1 MHRYCSGLVS
11 FDRYYGAE
19 QMTAIPG
26 HMTFIVVGG
35 GKNQQ
40 QTNEAIVFSI

>member
-1 MHRYCSGLVS
+1 MYRHCSGLVS

-26 HMTFIVVGG
+26 HMTLIVVGC
-35 GKNQQ
+35 GKIQQ
-40 QTNEAIVFSI
+40 QTNEAILFSI